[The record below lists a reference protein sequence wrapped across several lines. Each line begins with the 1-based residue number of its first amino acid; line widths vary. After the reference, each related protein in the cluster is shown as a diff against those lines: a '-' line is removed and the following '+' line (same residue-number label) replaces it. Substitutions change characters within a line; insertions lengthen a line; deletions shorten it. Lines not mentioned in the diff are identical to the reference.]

1 MAERIPPELQTQL
14 LKLQQLQN
22 QLERLTYEKSVIEGE
37 LREVNEVLKE
47 LTNIPQDAPVYK
59 IVGNLLVKQERTNVQ
74 NELNERKELLELK
87 SRTYQKQEGLL
98 RKQFEDLQKKVN
110 ELVQKYYPQGTQG
123 SSPPKA

>member
-1 MAERIPPELQTQL
+1 MAERIPPDLQTQL
-14 LKLQQLQN
+14 LKLQQLQS
-22 QLERLTYEKSVIEGE
+22 QLERLTYEKSVIESE

-47 LTNIPQDAPVYK
+47 LASIPQDSPIYK
-59 IVGNLLVKQERTNVQ
+59 IVGNLLVKQNISNVQ

-110 ELVQKYYPQGTQG
+110 ELVQKYYPQGTPG
-123 SSPPKA
+123 SAPPKA

>member
-14 LKLQQLQN
+14 LKLQQLQS
-22 QLERLTYEKSVIEGE
+22 QLERLAYEKSVIEGE

-47 LTNIPQDAPVYK
+47 LSNLPQDSPIYK
-59 IVGNLLVKQERTNVQ
+59 IVGNLLVKQDRTNVQ

-110 ELVQKYYPQGTQG
+110 ELVQKYYPQGG
-123 SSPPKA
+123 ASSAPPKA

>member
-47 LTNIPQDAPVYK
+47 LTN
-59 IVGNLLVKQERTNVQ
+59 
-74 NELNERKELLELK
+74 
-87 SRTYQKQEGLL
+87 
-98 RKQFEDLQKKVN
+98 
-110 ELVQKYYPQGTQG
+110 
-123 SSPPKA
+123 

>member
-14 LKLQQLQN
+14 LKLQQLQS
-22 QLERLTYEKSVIEGE
+22 QLERLAYEKSIIEGE

-47 LTNIPQDAPVYK
+47 LSNLPQDSPIYK
-59 IVGNLLVKQERTNVQ
+59 IIGNLLVKQDRNNIQ

-98 RKQFEDLQKKVN
+98 RKQLEDLQKKVN
-110 ELVQKYYPQGTQG
+110 ELVQKYYPQGG
-123 SSPPKA
+123 ASPAPPKA

>member
-14 LKLQQLQN
+14 LKLQQLQS

-47 LTNIPQDAPVYK
+47 LANIPQDSPVYK
-59 IVGNLLVKQERTNVQ
+59 IVGNLLIKQDRTNVQ

-110 ELVQKYYPQGTQG
+110 ELIQKYYPQGTPG
-123 SSPPKA
+123 ASPPKA

>member
-59 IVGNLLVKQERTNVQ
+59 IV
-74 NELNERKELLELK
+74 
-87 SRTYQKQEGLL
+87 
-98 RKQFEDLQKKVN
+98 
-110 ELVQKYYPQGTQG
+110 
-123 SSPPKA
+123 

>member
-14 LKLQQLQN
+14 LKLQQLQS
-22 QLERLTYEKSVIEGE
+22 QLERLAYEKSVIEGE

-47 LTNIPQDAPVYK
+47 LSNLPQDSPIYK
-59 IVGNLLVKQERTNVQ
+59 IVGNLLVKQDRTNVQ

-110 ELVQKYYPQGTQG
+110 ELVQKYYPQGG
-123 SSPPKA
+123 ASSTPPKA

>member
-14 LKLQQLQN
+14 LKLQQLQS

-47 LTNIPQDAPVYK
+47 LANIPQDSPVYK
-59 IVGNLLVKQERTNVQ
+59 IVGNLLIKQDRTNVQ

-110 ELVQKYYPQGTQG
+110 ELIQKYYPQGTPG
-123 SSPPKA
+123 TSPPKA

>member
-14 LKLQQLQN
+14 LKLQQLQS

-47 LTNIPQDAPVYK
+47 LANIPQDSPVYK
-59 IVGNLLVKQERTNVQ
+59 IVGNLLIKQDRNNVQ

-110 ELVQKYYPQGTQG
+110 ELIQKYYPQGAQG
-123 SSPPKA
+123 SAPPKA

>member
-14 LKLQQLQN
+14 LKLQQLQS

-47 LTNIPQDAPVYK
+47 LANIPQDSPVYK
-59 IVGNLLVKQERTNVQ
+59 IVGNLLIKQDRNNVQ

-98 RKQFEDLQKKVN
+98 RKQFEDLQKR
-110 ELVQKYYPQGTQG
+110 
-123 SSPPKA
+123 SMS